1 MQIKHDWTITF
12 DEEQFITFHGD
23 SFVKLLRNPTRRE
36 ALRQAVA
43 EMSEAVEPAACWDT
57 FPIKKVMHEKLVLA
71 NGTRLGGGPVVP
83 VMGGAEALMVAICTV
98 GPAADEIIAAAQ
110 KQKDLFKSMLL
121 NDLAAWAVDMVRQQ
135 LCLQFETETRQQGLR
150 VSAPLSPGE
159 SVWPISEQAIL
170 FSLLDAGQIGVSLS
184 PSMVMK
190 PLKSLSMIMGFGTQP
205 MGVEGASNC
214 DFCSIKEHCAYR
226 RLRPAAQAANAR

>member
-23 SFVKLLRNPTRRE
+23 SFARLLQNPARRD

-43 EMSEAVEPAACWDT
+43 EMAEAVQPAACWDT
-57 FPIKKVMHEKLVLA
+57 FPIQKVMHEKLVLA
-71 NGTRLGGGPVVP
+71 NGLRIGGGPVVP
-83 VMGGAEALMVAICTV
+83 VIGGAESLMVAICTV
-98 GPAADEIIAAAQ
+98 GPAADRVIAAAQ
-110 KQKDLFKSMLL
+110 KQKELFKTMIL

-135 LCLQFETETRQQGLR
+135 LCLQFETETRRQGLR

-159 SVWPISEQAIL
+159 SVWPIKEQAIL
-170 FSLLDAGQIGVSLS
+170 FALLDARQIGVSLS
-184 PSMVMK
+184 PSMVMT
-190 PLKSLSMIMGFGTQP
+190 PLKSLSMIMGFGAKP

-214 DFCSIKEHCAYR
+214 DFCSIKERCNYR
-226 RLRPAAQAANAR
+226 RLRPAAQAAVA